1 MSSLSWTANAG
12 VENRLSM
19 NWIVNRQADLLWFIG
34 GALTGYAMFFLHAG
48 LHLDMATVWFLW
60 VVFIDSPHFF
70 GTYVRTYF
78 DKEEFQKRKKLL
90 IGSLAWLLVGPAMI
104 GSSYMLHQMN
114 VANYRFPFLLFIVF
128 FQLWAYWHVV
138 RQHYGIMSLYKK
150 KNSDFDRRDLRI
162 DQAILYVGLLAPFL
176 AFIIRHPEARKALG
190 LSAALPAYPAQA
202 SFFSASF
209 WQQLPWEYALVS
221 LTVLAVVSV
230 VGIFAFRQI
239 KRWRAGMSLNMPK
252 IIFLAALLPLYAFI
266 CYSPAVLTA
275 PLLAF
280 SAFVTIYHD
289 VQYHAIVWFYSKNRY
304 QRPGVDARKYGL
316 ATKITRNFATYIVCG
331 IAMAAIFRIFGCSF
345 DVHPGCGVLV
355 MTSTEHLFGSMTTK
369 ELLYSFLIGLPM
381 HHYFVDQFIWR
392 PSKDSGLQKDLK
404 LAGQ

>member
-1 MSSLSWTANAG
+1 
-12 VENRLSM
+12 M

-48 LHLDMATVWFLW
+48 LSLDMATVWFLW

-176 AFIIRHPEARKALG
+176 AFIIRHPEARRALG

-209 WQQLPWEYALVS
+209 WQQLSWEHTLVF

-404 LAGQ
+404 LAGQSAGGQ